1 MHEYGVTRQIIAI
14 CESAAKKHNASKIK
28 KITLLVGEKSGF
40 IGDSIALYFEVLST
54 GTLSQGAEL
63 IIETVKPMLRC
74 SKCKKLFERKP
85 YMFQCPFCDGE
96 GEPSEIGKEFLVKNI
111 EVVLKDG
118 STDNKD
124 L

>member
-1 MHEYGVTRQIIAI
+1 MHEYGVTRQIISI

-85 YMFQCPFCDGE
+85 YMFQCPFCNGE

>member
-1 MHEYGVTRQIIAI
+1 VHEYGVTRQIIAI

-118 STDNKD
+118 STDNRD

>member
-118 STDNKD
+118 STDNRD

>member
-1 MHEYGVTRQIIAI
+1 MHEYGITRQIISI
-14 CESAAKKHNASKIK
+14 CETAAKKHNALKIK

-63 IIETVKPMLRC
+63 IIESVKPMLRC
-74 SKCKKLFERKP
+74 AKCKKLFARKP
-85 YMFQCPFCDGE
+85 YIFACPFCDGE
-96 GEPSEIGKEFLVKNI
+96 GEPSEIGREFLVRNI
-111 EVVLKDG
+111 EVILKDG
-118 STDNKD
+118 SKESKN

>member
-14 CESAAKKHNASKIK
+14 CEEAAKKQNASKIK

-40 IGDSIALYFEVLST
+40 IGDSIALYFEVLSA

-74 SKCKKLFERKP
+74 SKCKKLFERKI
-85 YMFQCPFCDGE
+85 YNFQCPLCNGD
-96 GEPSEIGKEFLVKNI
+96 GEPSEIGREFQVKNI
-111 EVVLKDG
+111 EVV
-118 STDNKD
+118 
-124 L
+124 